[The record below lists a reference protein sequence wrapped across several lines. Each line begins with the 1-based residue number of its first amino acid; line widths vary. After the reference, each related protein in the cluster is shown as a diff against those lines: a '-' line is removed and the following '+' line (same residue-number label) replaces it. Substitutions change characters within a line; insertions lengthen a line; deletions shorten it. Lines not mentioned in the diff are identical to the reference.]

1 MVSCYHYCMNV
12 RLWVIIG
19 VAIIIFAGLFGF
31 TYMQSV
37 TNKAV
42 RDTMMKKPSS
52 KESSAFSSLSDIF
65 TNKSLSLTCEFT
77 DGEGRKTKTYIKS
90 GKVRAEIT
98 GREVADSG
106 TVIVKEDT
114 MYFWNGAQG
123 MMMKY
128 DTKKMSGSDAQNLN
142 AAQGQATLQGIEQYR
157 QSCRSAV
164 VSDSLFTP
172 PTNVKFQDLS
182 EMMRI
187 MPSGVVVPSVDPSQY
202 QELMEQ
208 YQ

>member
-1 MVSCYHYCMNV
+1 
-12 RLWVIIG
+12 
-19 VAIIIFAGLFGF
+19 
-31 TYMQSV
+31 
-37 TNKAV
+37 
-42 RDTMMKKPSS
+42 
-52 KESSAFSSLSDIF
+52 
-65 TNKSLSLTCEFT
+65 LTCEFT

-106 TVIVKEDT
+106 TIIVKEDT

>member
-1 MVSCYHYCMNV
+1 
-12 RLWVIIG
+12 
-19 VAIIIFAGLFGF
+19 
-31 TYMQSV
+31 
-37 TNKAV
+37 
-42 RDTMMKKPSS
+42 
-52 KESSAFSSLSDIF
+52 
-65 TNKSLSLTCEFT
+65 
-77 DGEGRKTKTYIKS
+77 
-90 GKVRAEIT
+90 
-98 GREVADSG
+98 
-106 TVIVKEDT
+106 